1 MHRYTHL
8 LGLRVGVTVLA
19 LSAASSALPGTSA
32 NPKILKLAQAQRD
45 VIVILR
51 DQLANVPAQRGAME
65 PRASAI
71 AAAQLGVLATL
82 QQSGPHK
89 IRSFATINAFATK
102 VSPLEAATLANHPDV
117 QAVVPDAIIRGRPH
131 AQASSAGSAGESIS
145 TKSVAGDNG
154 LCGTLEPQALE
165 LTHTAYADTSKP
177 QAQEVIDGNGHK
189 VTGMGVKVA
198 YIADGVDPNLKGFI
212 RPDGSHVFV
221 DYQDFS
227 GDPAGTP
234 TAGGEAFGDA
244 SSIAAQDMP
253 NGKVLTFDISKF
265 VNAAHPLPSPCNIR
279 IRGMAPGASLVGLK
293 VLSNFG
299 YTTNS
304 TFVQAIEWAVVHD
317 KVDVLNESFGGNPF
331 PDNSNDPISLA
342 NDAAIRAGVVVVVST
357 GDGGPTGTVGSPAT
371 SSDVISSGATTQFR
385 LYAQTGYGDQVLA
398 KGVVSDNISGFS
410 SAGFAQATA
419 RIVDTVAPGDLGWA
433 LCSTN
438 TALYTDCT
446 DFNVPANSTPIE
458 DFGGTSESSPLTAGA
473 AALVIQAYRS
483 THGGANPT
491 PALVKRILMSTATDL
506 GAPSFEQGAGLINSY
521 AAVNAALSVQD
532 GNGSPKAHG
541 EGFLANPSSAIAESA
556 PNTHET
562 RSFKITNTG
571 TTTQHLTPTLQTLDP
586 PMAGQTMSVN
596 LDPSTDPAFINP
608 NGAPRTYVKRTFTV
622 PAGAQHLD
630 AAIAWQV
637 NLPDALSNTAT
648 PIAYLGLLDPH
659 GRQAAYS
666 IPQGLASA
674 YGHVDIVH
682 PAAGTWTA
690 VIWTR
695 PAGAAGSYAGP
706 VQFTWAA
713 ERYVELGTVHPSTL
727 DLPPGQSA
735 SITADFMMPSNPGDL
750 SAAIRFSDSKGEHDN
765 SKGEDEPEI
774 PLSLRTLIPVGPT
787 GGSFTGT
794 LTGGNGRAGV
804 GPYQT
809 YEFDVPWGVA
819 TMNLNLEIADN
830 GYLLEGVLVDPNG
843 MQLSVQPNVDAFGN
857 PQFGMST
864 YHYNPQPGRWRFTLV
879 QDYYSSGNQT
889 SLPFTARIGFNFP
902 QVALSGLPNDANTV
916 LSASG
921 SPVNVQVNVTNTG
934 AVTAA
939 YFADARLRTLG
950 LATLPQQACAAAATL
965 PGTCG
970 LFYVPTEVSTLLFL
984 AESTA
989 PLNMDAYNDVGYIVG
1004 GTGNP
1009 DIFAAPAAPNTVL
1022 ASLSVPEVPWGA
1034 WVEIPSLVGP
1044 YGPGGAPTTPV
1055 TMAAAAL
1062 MQPFDAAVS
1071 ASSGDIWADLTLGTS
1086 TFNPLVLAPGASG
1099 TITVTIAPDSTKV
1112 GDVVKG
1118 YLYIDTFNPTVN
1130 TGDEVVRI
1138 PYRYTVGQ

>member
-1 MHRYTHL
+1 MKGSTL
-8 LGLRVGVTVLA
+8 LKLVFSCAVLV
-19 LSAASSALPGTSA
+19 AAGSALPGSLTTA
-32 NPKILKLAQAQRD
+32 QLAKASQVP

-71 AAAQLGVLATL
+71 AAAQLGVLGTL

-117 QAVVPDAIIRGRPH
+117 QAVVPDAIIRARPR
-131 AQASSAGSAGESIS
+131 AQASSAGSAGESTS
-145 TKSVAGDNG
+145 AKSVAGDNG

-165 LTHTAYADTSKP
+165 LTHTAYGDTSKP
-177 QAQEVIDGNGHK
+177 QAQEVVDGNGRK

-198 YIADGVDPNLKGFI
+198 YIADGVDPNAKGFI

-234 TAGGEAFGDA
+234 TGGGEAFGDA

-438 TALYTDCT
+438 TALYTDCI
-446 DFNVPANSTPIE
+446 DFNVPANSTPIQ

-483 THGGANPT
+483 THGGADPT

-532 GNGSPKAHG
+532 GNGSPKARG

-571 TTTQHLTPTLQTLDP
+571 TTTQHLTPALQTLGP
-586 PMAGQTMSVN
+586 PIAGQTLNVI
-596 LDPSTDPAFINP
+596 LDPSTDPAFLNP
-608 NGAPRTYVKRTFTV
+608 NGAPRTYIKRTFTV

-637 NLPDALSNTAT
+637 SLPDALTNAAT
-648 PIAYLGLLDPH
+648 PIAYLGFSLEVAKRPT
-659 GRQAAYS
+659 RYRR
-666 IPQGLASA
+666 AS
-674 YGHVDIVH
+674 
-682 PAAGTWTA
+682 
-690 VIWTR
+690 
-695 PAGAAGSYAGP
+695 
-706 VQFTWAA
+706 
-713 ERYVELGTVHPSTL
+713 
-727 DLPPGQSA
+727 
-735 SITADFMMPSNPGDL
+735 
-750 SAAIRFSDSKGEHDN
+750 
-765 SKGEDEPEI
+765 
-774 PLSLRTLIPVGPT
+774 
-787 GGSFTGT
+787 
-794 LTGGNGRAGV
+794 RARM
-804 GPYQT
+804 
-809 YEFDVPWGVA
+809 D
-819 TMNLNLEIADN
+819 
-830 GYLLEGVLVDPNG
+830 
-843 MQLSVQPNVDAFGN
+843 
-857 PQFGMST
+857 MST
-864 YHYNPQPGRWRFTLV
+864 SSIRPPEPGRR
-879 QDYYSSGNQT
+879 SSG
-889 SLPFTARIGFNFP
+889 R
-902 QVALSGLPNDANTV
+902 V
-916 LSASG
+916 LR
-921 SPVNVQVNVTNTG
+921 VLR
-934 AVTAA
+934 AVTPGPCNSRGRRSATSSSA
-939 YFADARLRTLG
+939 PFIPPRLTSRRASRRPSRRT
-950 LATLPQQACAAAATL
+950 
-965 PGTCG
+965 
-970 LFYVPTEVSTLLFL
+970 S
-984 AESTA
+984 
-989 PLNMDAYNDVGYIVG
+989 
-1004 GTGNP
+1004 
-1009 DIFAAPAAPNTVL
+1009 
-1022 ASLSVPEVPWGA
+1022 
-1034 WVEIPSLVGP
+1034 
-1044 YGPGGAPTTPV
+1044 
-1055 TMAAAAL
+1055 
-1062 MQPFDAAVS
+1062 
-1071 ASSGDIWADLTLGTS
+1071 
-1086 TFNPLVLAPGASG
+1086 
-1099 TITVTIAPDSTKV
+1099 
-1112 GDVVKG
+1112 
-1118 YLYIDTFNPTVN
+1118 
-1130 TGDEVVRI
+1130 
-1138 PYRYTVGQ
+1138 